1 MLLDR
6 EPDRNRA
13 GPEATFAAL
22 WSEAPCPL
30 DEVRGGVVGDR
41 RVVARLLRKVA
52 GRKNSV
58 RKRSNPRLRQHLSR
72 PHLEEES

>member
-6 EPDRNRA
+6 DPERNRA
-13 GPEATFAAL
+13 GPETTFAAL

-30 DEVRGGVVGDR
+30 DEVRGGAVGDP

-58 RKRSNPRLRQHLSR
+58 RKRNNPRPRRHLSR